1 MSFDSNTFGP
11 HRAIRVAMRTTALAM
26 LACASLSACG
36 HDPRWPAAPAFLH
49 QATSASATAACTD
62 WRAAQI
68 DHPLDPLLG
77 NRAPTSRLLLGCST
91 AANLLQMVDDPADL
105 SGSRTLA
112 PAEGQAS
119 SAALQRYYTDKA
131 KPLPTRKSAL
141 GEQ

>member
-1 MSFDSNTFGP
+1 MSFGSNTFGP
-11 HRAIRVAMRTTALAM
+11 HRAIGVAIRTTALAM

-77 NRAPTSRLLLGCST
+77 NRLLLGCST